1 MSHQVKK
8 DYKLLKEFTI
18 NPKIP
23 YSAPSALLG
32 PLDIVPGLPA
42 PEARLQPGGRVVH
55 HPGVQ
60 LAQV

>member
-1 MSHQVKK
+1 MSH
-8 DYKLLKEFTI
+8 LIF
-18 NPKIP
+18 KIP

-60 LAQV
+60 LAQVCVESGIETN